1 MDHQSHE
8 PARFWYYYDFSPLQ
22 PGRYYCG
29 DCFQLLP
36 AIESGTVDMVLID
49 PPYYMGKD
57 KAWDCFEGRADYMAF
72 MGRAFIQAQRIL
84 KENGTLG
91 FWHNDLQKITW
102 LCDWLERNTD
112 MRFATWGIWVKPNH
126 RRKIWVNP
134 GPGNTLRSW
143 FNIGEFCVFFV
154 KGTAGTAWN
163 KTGLE
168 LAKLNTENF
177 GSLRDYFRR
186 LLEYTDVTKRQII
199 ETVGQSADHCFRFGS
214 TQWLLPTRE
223 TYLKIVAAFHCD
235 SWEGYRTFESLEA
248 ERNNAMA
255 SYADQI
261 QEANAARFVHN
272 LDAIIS
278 AELTQIVQATLT
290 AAGWSASAPYTQTV
304 AVAGVTAGSP
314 PYITPVYSGV
324 ADADIALREA
334 CAAVSYAKPGAG
346 TVTFVCLED
355 KPQTNIPVQVEVKR

>member
-186 LLEYTDVTKRQII
+186 LLEYTGVTKRQII

-255 SYADQI
+255 CYADQI
-261 QEANAARFVHN
+261 
-272 LDAIIS
+272 
-278 AELTQIVQATLT
+278 
-290 AAGWSASAPYTQTV
+290 
-304 AVAGVTAGSP
+304 
-314 PYITPVYSGV
+314 
-324 ADADIALREA
+324 
-334 CAAVSYAKPGAG
+334 
-346 TVTFVCLED
+346 
-355 KPQTNIPVQVEVKR
+355 

>member
-223 TYLKIVAAFHCD
+223 TKQ
-235 SWEGYRTFESLEA
+235 
-248 ERNNAMA
+248 NAV
-255 SYADQI
+255 YQEIEIYTVGTDQKSR
-261 QEANAARFVHN
+261 QREKQKV
-272 LDAIIS
+272 
-278 AELTQIVQATLT
+278 
-290 AAGWSASAPYTQTV
+290 
-304 AVAGVTAGSP
+304 
-314 PYITPVYSGV
+314 TPVPFRGKNPEHWDGHNAKRARKWFIRLLNTNFTEADTHTSLTYSDEFLPKTEEEADRDISNFLRRLRTKCKARGLPAPEAITV
-324 ADADIALREA
+324 TEHQDADPDTGQKRNTTII
-334 CAAVSYAKPGAG
+334 GAG
-346 TVTFVCLED
+346 PYL
-355 KPQTNIPVQVEVKR
+355 